1 MKRISTV
8 DLLKANDDLG
18 SAIYLAENAFCELN
32 ARVSELTYE
41 DIWKRT
47 LDPHY
52 SQHDDFEYELCKR
65 LFISYLTIFDELR
78 TTPNLV
84 VDRENDYF
92 DDQLILDFYD

>member
-32 ARVSELTYE
+32 TGVSELTYE

-47 LDPHY
+47 LDPYY
-52 SQHDDFEYELCKR
+52 SQHDEFELFKR
-65 LFISYLTIFDELR
+65 LFDSYLSIFDELK
-78 TTPNLV
+78 TPLNLV
-84 VDRENDYF
+84 VELVDNS
-92 DDQLILDFYD
+92 